1 MTRYIVRRLI
11 ALIPILLI
19 ASILIFLMTHLIPG
33 DAATAYAGMDATHE
47 QIEAV
52 REKMGLNKPLYI
64 QYGMWLSRIFQGDLG
79 NSIVSH
85 LPVWNLIM
93 FRLPATIELTISAM
107 IMAVLFSIPAG
118 VIAALRHR
126 KLADRTVSVVTSI
139 GLAVPEYWS
148 GLLAIIVFAVYL
160 HWLPAGGRVEPS
172 EGIIPWLKSLL
183 LPAITL
189 GYPIGCMQ
197 ARFVRASMIEVMHEQ
212 YILVAR
218 SKGLKQGVIVFTHA
232 LRNSLIPLLT
242 VIGVQLGRMMG
253 GAILV
258 ESVYGWPGV
267 GTMVVKSITQRDY
280 ALVQAVVLLIVVVFA
295 MLSLA
300 TDILYRV
307 IDPRINLTEQTRR

>member
-11 ALIPILLI
+11 ALIPILFI
-19 ASILIFLMTHLIPG
+19 ASVIVFLMIHLIPG
-33 DAATAYAGMDATHE
+33 DAATAYAGMDATPE

-52 REKMGLNKPLYI
+52 REKMGLKEPLYI
-64 QYGMWLSRIFQGDLG
+64 QYWVWLSRIFQGDLG

-85 LPVWNLIM
+85 LPVWKLIM
-93 FRLPATIELTISAM
+93 IRLPATVELTISAM
-107 IMAVLFSIPAG
+107 IMAVLFSIPVG
-118 VIAALRHR
+118 VIAALHHR
-126 KLADRTVSVVTSI
+126 KLADQTVSVVTSI
-139 GLAVPEYWS
+139 GLAIPEYWS
-148 GLLAIIVFAVYL
+148 GLLAIIIFAVYL

-197 ARFVRASMIEVMHEQ
+197 ARFVRASMIEVMEEQ
-212 YILVAR
+212 YILFAR
-218 SKGLKQGVIVFTHA
+218 SKGLKQSVIVLTHA
-232 LRNSLIPLLT
+232 LRNSLIPLMT
-242 VIGVQLGRMMG
+242 VIGIQLGRMMG

-258 ESVYGWPGV
+258 ESIYNWPGV
-267 GTMVVKSITQRDY
+267 GRMVVQSIIQRDY
-280 ALVQAVVLLIVVVFA
+280 AVVQGVVLLIVIVFS

>member
-19 ASILIFLMTHLIPG
+19 ASILIFLMIHLIPG

-52 REKMGLNKPLYI
+52 RGKMGLNKPLYI

>member
-1 MTRYIVRRLI
+1 MI
-11 ALIPILLI
+11 
-19 ASILIFLMTHLIPG
+19 HLVPG
-33 DAATAYAGMDATHE
+33 DAVTAYVGMDATPE
-47 QIEAV
+47 QREAV
-52 REKMGLNKPLYI
+52 REEMGLNEPLYI
-64 QYGMWLSRIFQGDLG
+64 QYWIWLSQIFQGDLG
-79 NSIVSH
+79 NSLVSF
-85 LPVWNLIM
+85 LPIWNLIM
-93 FRLPATIELTISAM
+93 VRLPATVELTIAAM
-107 IMAVLFSIPAG
+107 IMAVLFSIPVG

-126 KLADRTVSVVTSI
+126 KLADQTVSFATSI

-148 GLLAIIVFAVYL
+148 GLLAIIIFAVYL

-218 SKGLKQGVIVFTHA
+218 SKGLKQGVIVLTHA

-242 VIGVQLGRMMG
+242 IIGIQLGRMMG

-258 ESVYGWPGV
+258 ESVYNWPGL
-267 GTMVVKSITQRDY
+267 GTMLVKSITQRDY
-280 ALVQAVVLLIVVVFA
+280 QLVQAVVLLAVIVFI

>member
-19 ASILIFLMTHLIPG
+19 ASILIFLMIHLIPG

-172 EGIIPWLKSLL
+172 EGIIPWLRSLL

-218 SKGLKQGVIVFTHA
+218 SKGLKQAVIVFTHA

-307 IDPRINLTEQTRR
+307 IDPRIKLK